1 MNFTNQF
8 FSRNNNNNNKLP
20 KGKSTQNFE
29 LLPFIK
35 IALSGRKIGTTH
47 VLKKVS
53 NSKSVISDNL
63 DKLLSCGFEG
73 TLDDFNRLYGR
84 KEIIK
89 KIKPKEKLKL
99 DNKLLLKSD
108 TSSKPLKLTK
118 LKEFNFMNKM
128 NKMKKHTSL
137 NDLSNKNNLKI
148 DYSLDKNKNNSR
160 NKSAFDIN
168 TKSNTN
174 SKIDSK
180 KILINGYFN
189 KNVIINKINKKYE
202 QLLKLKKIRKI
213 LNKKS
218 KEIFKNV
225 VESSMKEKQKNE
237 ENDKKEKKEKKVIL
251 KKIKKR
257 HFNSVARINKTF
269 KKYLTLKN
277 SDDDPNEL
285 KKILDP
291 LDKGIHSDLKEIQ
304 KYEGKVKQNIFM
316 KRSTANLVTFGNSF
330 LIMADESFYK
340 DHNRIISKY
349 PSIEREA
356 NILVLENKNRGDD
369 KIINK
374 LEKNEKKINHI
385 IRNSDIIMKSIKLK
399 TFNKGNSFVNA
410 FKDKNE

>member
-1 MNFTNQF
+1 MNFTNKF
-8 FSRNNNNNNKLP
+8 FSRNNNNKLP
-20 KGKSTQNFE
+20 KGKSTPKFE

-73 TLDDFNRLYGR
+73 TLDDFNRIYGR
-84 KEIIK
+84 KKIIK
-89 KIKPKEKLKL
+89 KIKPKERIKL

-118 LKEFNFMNKM
+118 LKEFNFMS
-128 NKMKKHTSL
+128 KMKKQTSL
-137 NDLSNKNNLKI
+137 NDLADLANKNHLKMN
-148 DYSLDKNKNNSR
+148 YSLDKNKYNSR
-160 NKSAFDIN
+160 NKSAFDLN

-174 SKIDSK
+174 FKLDSK
-180 KILINGYFN
+180 KALINGYFN
-189 KNVIINKINKKYE
+189 KNFIINKINKKYE

-225 VESSMKEKQKNE
+225 GESSMKEKQKNE

-251 KKIKKR
+251 KKIKKKQ
-257 HFNSVARINKTF
+257 FNSVDRINKTF

-277 SDDDPNEL
+277 SEDDPDEL

-304 KYEGKVKQNIFM
+304 KYDGKEKQNIFM

-349 PSIEREA
+349 PNLEREA

-374 LEKNEKKINHI
+374 LEKNEKKINCI

-399 TFNKGNSFVNA
+399 TSNKGNSFINA
-410 FKDKNE
+410 LKDTK